1 MQNPTMHWVFQV
13 ISGISILRVL
23 PNING
28 VITEIV
34 TTNNAIRKKIL
45 PLFDPLVRAKY
56 GFS

>member
-1 MQNPTMHWVFQV
+1 MHWVFQV
-13 ISGISILRVL
+13 ISGISIVRVL